1 MRVSDKRNK
10 RLLTVLALE
19 LVLLTMVGM
28 AFDSASRPAFSGI
41 GNYTVVG
48 YVTDSAGRPVE
59 GADVAVTIE
68 QTSTTLHC
76 VTGTDGFYQVEFSES
91 EWNDNDDIT
100 VVATFGGQATET
112 GVCDQDT
119 TYSQI
124 DVQFTFEIP
133 EFGSSLGFL
142 VAIVSLAGM
151 ALLFVWKRPR

>member
-10 RLLTVLALE
+10 RLLTILALE

-28 AFDSASRPAFSGI
+28 TFDSASRPAVSGI

-48 YVTDSAGRPVE
+48 YITDSTGTLVE
-59 GADVAVTIE
+59 GADVAVTIV

-76 VTGTDGFYQVEFSES
+76 VTGSDGFYQVEFSES

-100 VVATFGGQATET
+100 VIATFGGQATET

-119 TYSQI
+119 TFSQI

-133 EFGSSLGFL
+133 EFGSAMGSVVVIAALAV
-142 VAIVSLAGM
+142 VAVV
-151 ALLFVWKRPR
+151 FVWKRPR